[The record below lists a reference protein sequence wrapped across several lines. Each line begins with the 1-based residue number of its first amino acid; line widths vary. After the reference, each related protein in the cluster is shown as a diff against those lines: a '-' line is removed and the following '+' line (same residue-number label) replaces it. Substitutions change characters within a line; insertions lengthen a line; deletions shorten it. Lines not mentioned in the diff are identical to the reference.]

1 MLQLLLQLLLKRLVN
16 NINIYYDTF
25 KEDVLKCNFST
36 PLFYIMEAKRIE
48 FIDLAKGV
56 CILLVVLQHI
66 GLNVNPLGM
75 VSMRMPLYFVLSGL
89 FFKDYG
95 GLREFVVKKLNR
107 LLLPFMFFYLFGYG
121 IYYFINILFSNAGIY
136 GVFDVYGILS
146 FVDRRVYFNGP
157 IWFLLALFWANLI
170 FCIVSLNVKK
180 EYVRALLVLLIASV
194 GYLLS
199 IYKISLPFMI
209 DVSLSAL
216 PFFYFGYVLRTTSIL
231 YPNDYDKYNML
242 VAICLYLISAGID
255 YFFHCPRIWFHFN
268 TFYGNVFLAELISMT
283 SVGAVLF
290 LCKAIGRLPLISY
303 IGRYSI
309 VFLCTH
315 HLVYRHLFLLFDETK
330 MTDKYIVS
338 VMTIL
343 ICLILVPI
351 CKRYIPFFVAQK
363 DLISYHQR

>member
-1 MLQLLLQLLLKRLVN
+1 MLLQLLLKRLVN

-25 KEDVLKCNFST
+25 KEDVLKCNLSK

-75 VSMRMPLYFVLSGL
+75 VSMRIPLYFVLSGL

-121 IYYFINILFSNAGIY
+121 IYYFINILFPNAGIY

-146 FVDRRVYFNGP
+146 FVDKRVYFNGP

-194 GYLLS
+194 G
-199 IYKISLPFMI
+199 
-209 DVSLSAL
+209 
-216 PFFYFGYVLRTTSIL
+216 
-231 YPNDYDKYNML
+231 
-242 VAICLYLISAGID
+242 
-255 YFFHCPRIWFHFN
+255 
-268 TFYGNVFLAELISMT
+268 
-283 SVGAVLF
+283 
-290 LCKAIGRLPLISY
+290 
-303 IGRYSI
+303 
-309 VFLCTH
+309 
-315 HLVYRHLFLLFDETK
+315 
-330 MTDKYIVS
+330 
-338 VMTIL
+338 
-343 ICLILVPI
+343 
-351 CKRYIPFFVAQK
+351 
-363 DLISYHQR
+363 